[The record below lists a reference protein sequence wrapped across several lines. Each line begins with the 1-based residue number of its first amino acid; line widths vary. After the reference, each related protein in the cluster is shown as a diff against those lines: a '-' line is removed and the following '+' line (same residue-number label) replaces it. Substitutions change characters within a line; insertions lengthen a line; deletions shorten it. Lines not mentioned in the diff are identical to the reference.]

1 MIKKLNENKIKENYL
16 TSKNIFFFLIL
27 LLIIFHRSPYI
38 FIEGR
43 FIEEEGSVFYR
54 NLFLNGQLDTLFF
67 ISNFSGYLHLWMNIA
82 TFFSG
87 FVHMNYAPMVTVY
100 FPLVLLMY
108 IFFYILNSTSFLY
121 PTNNS
126 KYLGCMIILFSPV
139 MTAEVWMNSL
149 NTMSYLGIFAFLLIF
164 EKKQFKYKN
173 VNFLLLFISGLSG
186 YYASALMPVFFLKYF
201 YFKNKVNLINFII
214 IFFTSIIQFS
224 ITIYS
229 KMINEIASERF
240 FVTYDKI
247 INYSYN
253 VILKALFGRELLQKL
268 ISFASYDF
276 LISVFFVIFIIL
288 SIILF
293 RIIITKKDYILNL
306 IIICFLIESLLI
318 LFGSAYKDFV
328 GGRYAVCVGVI
339 FSFII
344 FRIFYIYKNKTIKF
358 LYGFIIFLF
367 LSTGFLEFKFLNQ
380 YPHFLSCIDCP
391 IWKNEVKKWELDNNY
406 HLKIWTYPNQT
417 MKLY

>member
-1 MIKKLNENKIKENYL
+1 MLEKFKKFNIEY
-16 TSKNIFFFLIL
+16 KNFIFLIIL
-27 LLIIFHRSPYI
+27 LVIILHRSPYI
-38 FIEGR
+38 FLEGR
-43 FIEEEGSVFYR
+43 FIEEEGSFWYR

-67 ISNFSGYLHLWMNIA
+67 ISNFSGYLNLWMNIA
-82 TFFSG
+82 AFFSG
-87 FVHMNYAPMVTVY
+87 FVHINYAPMVTVY

-108 IFFYILNSTSFLY
+108 IFFYILNSSSYLY

-164 EKKQFKYKN
+164 EKEQFKYKN
-173 VNFLLLFISGLSG
+173 INFLLLLISGLSG

-201 YFKNKVNLINFII
+201 YFRKKTNLINFII
-214 IFFTSIIQFS
+214 ISCTSIIQFF

-229 KMINEIASERF
+229 MMINEIASERF
-240 FVTYDKI
+240 FITFDKI

-253 VILKALFGRELLQKL
+253 VILKPLFGRELLQKL
-268 ISFASYDF
+268 ISLSNYNF
-276 LISVFFVIFIIL
+276 LILVFFIIFIIG
-288 SIILF
+288 SIVLF
-293 RIIITKKDYILNL
+293 KIFITKKDYILNL

-339 FSFII
+339 FSFIF
-344 FRIFYIYKNKTIKF
+344 FRIFYIYKNKTIKI

-391 IWKNEVKKWELDNNY
+391 KWKNEVKKWELDSNY

>member
-1 MIKKLNENKIKENYL
+1 MLEKFKKFNTEY
-16 TSKNIFFFLIL
+16 KNFIFLII
-27 LLIIFHRSPYI
+27 LLIIILHRSPYI
-38 FIEGR
+38 FLEGR
-43 FIEEEGSVFYR
+43 FIEEEGSFWYR
-54 NLFLNGQLDTLFF
+54 NPLVNGQLVRLLFL
-67 ISNFSGYLHLWMNIA
+67 SNFSRYFNLWMNIA
-82 TFFSG
+82 AFFSG
-87 FVHMNYAPMVTVY
+87 FVHMSFAPMVTVY
-100 FPLVLLMY
+100 FPLALLMY

-126 KYLGCMIILFSPV
+126 KYLGCMIVLFSPV

-164 EKKQFKYKN
+164 EKNQFKYKN

-214 IFFTSIIQFS
+214 IFFTTIIQFS

-268 ISFASYDF
+268 ISHSNQNF
-276 LISVFFVIFIIL
+276 LISVFFIMFIVV

-293 RIIITKKDYILNL
+293 KIIITKKDYILNL

-367 LSTGFLEFKFLNQ
+367 LSTGFLEFKLLNQ

-391 IWKNEVKKWELDNNY
+391 KWKNEVKKWELDNNY